1 MKTQLHWII
10 RGLCPWRHWRHSPS
24 RFALLCRTAA
34 HSRHATAT
42 SACKQTRLIAVPYRR
57 AATPVTNPDSPCW
70 CSRGPPGAPP
80 SLRKLRCHTARE
92 GACGQPWTTSWHG
105 WMVSACSRTFLH
117 APPPTHAV
125 ATHPGMP
132 CCFAAGGD
140 AAATEAI
147 VTTLQSF
154 ARNVCKAPH
163 EAKYRR
169 INLSNAGFNAKVWQ
183 YESARTFFLAW
194 GWQVVD
200 GFLVLPADV
209 DSTVA
214 LATISRRLQW
224 VPNLSTYPHPNAPI
238 MHLSPHPFIHPAQN
252 ASELAPRF
260 FNRQCTAPNSTH
272 KQICMCFLIVSSSH
286 PLLSY
291 RSPSSLET
299 ASVLSPPL
307 RPQETEAL
315 GRGDQHRLLRQVRQ
329 PTEGRTGRRG
339 EALTY

>member
-1 MKTQLHWII
+1 
-10 RGLCPWRHWRHSPS
+10 
-24 RFALLCRTAA
+24 
-34 HSRHATAT
+34 
-42 SACKQTRLIAVPYRR
+42 
-57 AATPVTNPDSPCW
+57 
-70 CSRGPPGAPP
+70 
-80 SLRKLRCHTARE
+80 
-92 GACGQPWTTSWHG
+92 
-105 WMVSACSRTFLH
+105 
-117 APPPTHAV
+117 
-125 ATHPGMP
+125 MP

-260 FNRQCTAPNSTH
+260 LIGSTLPPIVPTNRFAC
-272 KQICMCFLIVSSSH
+272 VSSSSLLPIPSFPIVHLH
-286 PLLSY
+286 PLKLLLFY
-291 RSPSSLET
+291 
-299 ASVLSPPL
+299 PPL
-307 RPQETEAL
+307 PAS
-315 GRGDQHRLLRQVRQ
+315 
-329 PTEGRTGRRG
+329 TGN
-339 EALTY
+339 